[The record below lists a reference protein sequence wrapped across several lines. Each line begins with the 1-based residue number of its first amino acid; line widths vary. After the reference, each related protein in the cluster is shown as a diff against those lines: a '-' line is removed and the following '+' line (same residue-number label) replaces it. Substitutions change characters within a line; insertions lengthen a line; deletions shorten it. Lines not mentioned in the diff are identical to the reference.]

1 MRTVTPR
8 NVQRKIT
15 LGKGIPQKLEGID
28 GDLTVRQMRDGFR
41 LFVRYKNRW
50 HGIKVGQAFEKLEE
64 KIDSSTG
71 DGPPIDNE
79 HVGLGKAG
87 NLHEAISWFSGTN
100 SSIIRIKE
108 QSSSTG
114 ITIKNDSGTISF
126 RNHADSAGITA
137 KGAIFNAG
145 SLYQVGGVSV
155 LTSNTLGSGV
165 RTSSL
170 TSVGTL
176 QGLAIGKSFTSAS
189 GTDKTLDI
197 STTLNA
203 SSGGGTWTGIA
214 FNVTTTDVGGWTNKN
229 ILDIKYNNNLRWVQK
244 SDGTI
249 QMSAVPKHGE
259 SSADDQI
266 LMVKETGSGTGIFDL
281 KYRTVKEVGTDSG
294 VVVTQT
300 AGPPTSASDFT
311 YGQGG
316 LIWETDTRIIYG
328 LNADSTEIVKW
339 TGTQHTSL
347 ELSLASFNATF
358 TSGGANVGTTY
369 EIGSGNWKTAGQIT
383 FAATYNNGPPSNAQV
398 YVTGTGISETAVS
411 SELADPYNAGTNDAA
426 AITYPST
433 RGGTRRFKIIA
444 NDDASVN
451 MQDSTINF
459 YNKIIYTGSST
470 TIDTEAEVE
479 AMSSHLYNS
488 ITFSS
493 GYAAACPTGSYAW
506 YALPQ
511 GISSSSAVKFLA
523 QAENGGSDY
532 ITCPFTNTTSSL
544 SITNPSGFTENYR
557 VWRSDS
563 DGIFQGYG
571 SNIGSFKTGTTQQDF
586 TYYGLSDVYTQGDL
600 EASNGAKIRALV
612 NGGSA
617 GIKLITTDCTQAW
630 NSVTTTASH
639 QYYVIAFPDN
649 VSGANGSLTWT
660 DANTG
665 LSFSMEAVKTVSVT
679 NQFGNVQNYYVW
691 VSTDALGDGQAIQ
704 VTSS

>member
-1 MRTVTPR
+1 MRLGGSR
-8 NVQRKIT
+8 QFQRKIT
-15 LGKGIPQKLEGID
+15 LGKGNPLKAEGVE
-28 GDLTVRQMRDGFR
+28 GDLSVRQMRDGFK
-41 LFVRYKNRW
+41 LFIKHKNRW
-50 HGIKVGQAFEKLEE
+50 HGIKVGQAFEKLEQ

-71 DGPPIDNE
+71 AGPPVDNE

-100 SSIIRIKE
+100 SSFIRIKE
-108 QSSSTG
+108 QDDDNG
-114 ITIKNDSGTISF
+114 IMLKNDAGTLVF
-126 RNHADSAGITA
+126 RNHGDTGGVTTKSQYFDAGTHF
-137 KGAIFNAG
+137 K
-145 SLYQVGGVSV
+145 VGGTEV
-155 LTSNTLGSGV
+155 LSSNTLGSGI

-170 TSVGTL
+170 TQVGTL
-176 QGLAIGKSFTSAS
+176 GSLSIGANLTSA
-189 GTDKTLDI
+189 GADKTLAI

-203 SSGGGTWTGIA
+203 SSGGGTWTGIS
-214 FNVTTTDVGGWTNKN
+214 FDVTATDAGGWTTKN
-229 ILDIKYNNNLRWVQK
+229 IVDIKYAGNTRWLQK

-249 QMSAVPKHGE
+249 QMSTVPKHGE

-311 YGQGG
+311 YGVGG

-328 LNADSTEIVKW
+328 LNSDSTEIVKW

-358 TSGGANVGTTY
+358 TSGGGNVGTTY

-398 YVTGTGISETAVS
+398 YVTGGEISETAVS

-444 NDDASVN
+444 NDDASLN

-459 YNKIIYTGSST
+459 YNKIFYTGSST

-479 AMSSHLYNS
+479 AMSSHLYNN

-493 GYAAACPTGSYAW
+493 YAAACPTGSYAW

-511 GISSSSAVKFLA
+511 GISSSGSVKFLA
-523 QAENGGSDY
+523 QSENGGSNY

-557 VWRSDS
+557 VWKSDS

-571 SNIGSFKTGTTQQDF
+571 SNIGQFKTGTTEQDF
-586 TYYGLSDVYTQGDL
+586 TYYGVSDVNSQVDL
-600 EASNGAKIRALV
+600 EADSGAKVKALDDTDGV
-612 NGGSA
+612 
-617 GIKLITTDCTQAW
+617 KVITTDCTQIW
-630 NSVTTTASH
+630 NEVTTTATH
-639 QYYVIAFPDN
+639 QYFIIAFPDN

-660 DANTG
+660 DVNEG

-691 VSTDALGDGQAIQ
+691 VSSDPLGDGSDIQ
-704 VTSS
+704 VQSS